1 MDCLDQFSNYILYER
16 KLSEHT
22 HRAYSKDIKS
32 FFMYVLAQDTLSSID
47 LIVLRKVNK
56 KHLQNYLG
64 KMHRSHS
71 GKSRAR
77 ILSSL
82 KTFFK
87 YAHARGWIQEKF
99 YESVEGPK
107 VKKKIPVVLS
117 EEKVLELLQQAKFKE
132 KTQTRDKAILELLYG
147 SGLRVSELVA
157 LNWLDLDLALA
168 EVKVLG
174 KGKKQ
179 RMIPLSQ
186 PARKYLSDLQKKPE
200 EQLDKPGQAVFKNLR
215 GQRLTVRGVFYI
227 LNQLALTCLSQSHM
241 SPHVLRHSIAT
252 HLLNRGTDLRLIQE
266 LLGHENLQTT
276 EIYTQTSLEHLQNV
290 YKKFHPKS
298 G

>member
-1 MDCLDQFSNYILYER
+1 MNCLEQFSSYILYER
-16 KLSEHT
+16 KLSQHT
-22 HRAYSKDIKS
+22 HRAYSKDIES

-47 LIVLRKVNK
+47 LIALRKVNK
-56 KHLQNYLG
+56 KHLQNYMG

-87 YAHARGWIQEKF
+87 YAYMRGWIKEKF
-99 YESVEGPK
+99 YESIEGPK

-117 EEKVLELLQQAKFKE
+117 EEKVLELLYQAKFKE

-157 LNWLDLDLALA
+157 LNWLDIDLKTA

-179 RMIPLSQ
+179 RIIPISKPALEHLLEMRNQKASQ
-186 PARKYLSDLQKKPE
+186 TVSS
-200 EQLDKPGQAVFKNLR
+200 VFNNMR
-215 GQRLTVRGVFYI
+215 GQRLTTRGVFYV
-227 LNQLALTCLSQSHM
+227 LNQLAMSCLSQSHT

-276 EIYTQTSLEHLQNV
+276 EIYTQTSLQHLQNV

-298 G
+298 N

>member
-1 MDCLDQFSNYILYER
+1 MNCLEQFSNYVLYER
-16 KLSEHT
+16 KLSKHT
-22 HRAYSKDIKS
+22 HRAYCKDIES
-32 FFMYVLAQDTLSSID
+32 FFTYVLGEGEYSSID
-47 LIVLRKVNK
+47 LEVVKRINK
-56 KHLQNYLG
+56 KHLQNYMG

-71 GKSRAR
+71 SKSRAR

-87 YAHARGWIQEKF
+87 YAFIQGWVKEKF

-117 EEKVLELLQQAKFKE
+117 EEKVLELLYQAKFKE
-132 KTQTRDKAILELLYG
+132 KTQVRDKAILELLYG

-157 LNWLDLDLALA
+157 LNWLDIDLKLA
-168 EVKVLG
+168 EVKVFG

-179 RMIPLSQ
+179 RIIPISK
-186 PARKYLSDLQKKPE
+186 PAQEYLLMMKDQE
-200 EQLDKPGQAVFKNLR
+200 RGQENQAVFNNTR
-215 GQRLTVRGVFYI
+215 GQRLSTRGVFYV
-227 LNQLALTCLSQSHM
+227 LNQLSMTCLSQSHI

-298 G
+298 N